1 MERGILKAR
10 NITVS
15 TTSPETKKP
24 IIVETV
30 LSGKGDPGYSLT
42 ASASLPPSPSTI
54 VSSVLKVMS
63 SPLVVMIAESALA
76 LLKPAKLTPIAQEG
90 GVLTPMSALGDVLIK
105 RLKATGRFEVESEV
119 VEQS

>member
-15 TTSPETKKP
+15 TTSPETKNP

-54 VSSVLKVMS
+54 VSLVLKVTS

-119 VEQS
+119 VVQS